1 MTVSLPAEVAD
12 LIADPTA
19 TKVLVTTDEDGT
31 PHAVVTD
38 FLQIA
43 ADGTILYLEPLE
55 SSASNRNL
63 VRGIWYDRK
72 VAIALKGAGGASFQ
86 VKGRP
91 VRTHVAGP
99 VFQRHYENFQEQH
112 GDVDLAAVWVIQPEA
127 VHDEDFGR
135 AKSHEEA
142 TRPFFRH
149 LDRIAKQPEAAR

>member
-1 MTVSLPAEVAD
+1 MPVSLSAEVAD

-19 TKVLVTTDEDGT
+19 AKVLVTTDEDGT
-31 PHAVVTD
+31 PHAVATD
-38 FLQIA
+38 FLEIA
-43 ADGTILYLEPLE
+43 GDGTILYLEPLE

-63 VRGIWYDRK
+63 VRSIWYDRR
-72 VAIALKGAGGASFQ
+72 VAIALKGADGRSVQ
-86 VKGRP
+86 IKGRP

-99 VFQRHYENFQEQH
+99 VFQRHYVDFQERH
-112 GDVDLAAVWVIQPEA
+112 GDIDLAAVWVIRPEA

-135 AKSHEEA
+135 AKAHEEA